1 MGGFYVVFFRLVYHS
16 STECMFFIEA
26 YFFFSCCFVFGFP
39 NPFSVSTFDGAFFW
53 KREIISK
60 VRGQKDEDNPPL
72 HFLAKKI
79 LNEGIDLPLGSDF
92 PFITTSTRI
101 STIPDYLLS
110 LKKAV
115 KEENLERIQFPGFT
129 LIETHNFQW
138 NNLDLP
144 YKDYREWICLCP
156 INISILSFNNNLASL
171 LKLLSF
177 EEVFMTRNKEY
188 FDHMNSIQKRRKE
201 WHLA

>member
-1 MGGFYVVFFRLVYHS
+1 
-16 STECMFFIEA
+16 MFFVEA

-72 HFLAKKI
+72 HFIAKRI
-79 LNEGIDLPLGSDF
+79 LNEGIDLPLGRDF
-92 PFITTSTRI
+92 PFITTATRI
-101 STIPDYLLS
+101 STIHDYLIS

-115 KEENLERIQFPGFT
+115 KEENLERIQLPGFT

-144 YKDYREWICLCP
+144 YKDFREWKIRQ
-156 INISILSFNNNLASL
+156 SKKGTKDYAEL
-171 LKLLSF
+171 LKELSF
-177 EEVFMTRNKEY
+177 EEVFIIRNNEY

-201 WHLA
+201 WLFAQKRSLFRPPDFKHF